1 MVNYSP
7 FLLDA
12 TFGALS
18 DPTRRAI
25 LARLARGEAKV
36 TELAEP
42 FRMSLPAISKH
53 LRVLESAGLLHRE
66 IEGREHRC
74 RLAAAPMKS
83 AAAWI
88 EQYRGFWE
96 TQFDSLAQYLE
107 STTGQEQKK
116 WRHHGKAR
124 KTRDSH
130 SRSAGPSRRR
140 AKKSSP
146 HGPTAVN

>member
-1 MVNYSP
+1 MVKYFSH
-7 FLLDA
+7 LDA
-12 TFGALS
+12 TFAALS

-25 LARLARGEAKV
+25 LARLAQGEAKV

-66 IEGREHRC
+66 IDGRIHRC

-88 EQYRGFWE
+88 EQYRAFWSTSLSNLKTFVEAEYAKE
-96 TQFDSLAQYLE
+96 TFGSQS
-107 STTGQEQKK
+107 KNVK
-116 WRHHGKAR
+116 H
-124 KTRDSH
+124 
-130 SRSAGPSRRR
+130 RRLR
-140 AKKSSP
+140 P
-146 HGPTAVN
+146 